1 MKRNKTTLIGL
12 ALASVMALSGC
23 SAVTTAV
30 KKRNLEVQT
39 QMSETVWLDPV
50 GADKRT
56 VFVQVRNTTDK
67 PIDIMDALSTK
78 LSNKGYRVVQDPDAA
93 HYWVQTNILKL
104 DKMDLR
110 EAQGFLS
117 SGYGAGISGAALG
130 ALATGAFTSHNNTLA
145 AGGLIGATVGL
156 VADAIVEDVNYAMI
170 TDVQIVEKTDQQV
183 QTTEQANIKSGS
195 SSSTQTTLTTLDNK
209 KRFQTRILSNAN
221 QVNLEFEEAKP
232 ALVDGLTTSISGV
245 F

>member
-1 MKRNKTTLIGL
+1 MKSNKKIIMGL
-12 ALASVMALSGC
+12 ALASVVALSGC

-30 KKRNLEVQT
+30 KKRNLEVKT
-39 QMSETVWLDPV
+39 QMSETIWLDPV
-50 GADKRT
+50 SQQQKT

-67 PIDIMDALSTK
+67 SIDIVNALSDK
-78 LSNKGYRVVQDPDAA
+78 LASKGYEVVQDPDAA
-93 HYWVQTNILKL
+93 HYWIQTNILKL

-130 ALATGAFTSHNNTLA
+130 ALATGAFTSRNSSLA

-156 VADAIVEDVNYAMI
+156 VADAMVEDVNYSMI
-170 TDVQIVEKTDQQV
+170 TDVQIVEKTDKQV

-195 SSSTQTTLTTLDNK
+195 SSSTQTTLTTTDNK

-232 ALVDGLTTSISGV
+232 ALIDGLTTSISGV

>member
-1 MKRNKTTLIGL
+1 MKSHKTTLIGL

-30 KKRNLEVQT
+30 KKRDLEVQT
-39 QMSETVWLDPV
+39 KMSETIWLDPV

-56 VFVQVRNTTDK
+56 IYVQVRNTTDK
-67 PIDIMDALSTK
+67 PIDIRDSLISK
-78 LSNKGYRVVQDPDAA
+78 LSRKGYRVVQDPDAA
-93 HYWVQTNILKL
+93 HYWLQTNILKL

-110 EAQGFLS
+110 DAQSLLS

-130 ALATGAFTSHNNTLA
+130 ALATGALTSHDNTLA
-145 AGGLIGATVGL
+145 AGGLLGATVGL
-156 VADAIVEDVNYAMI
+156 VADAMVEDVNYALI
-170 TDVQIVEKTDQQV
+170 TDVQIVEKTDQPV
-183 QTTEQANIKSGS
+183 QSTEQANIKSGS
-195 SSSTQTTLTTLDNK
+195 SGSTHTTLTTTDNK
-209 KRFQTRILSNAN
+209 KRVQTRILSNAN
-221 QVNLEFEEAKP
+221 QVNLAFEEAAP

>member
-130 ALATGAFTSHNNTLA
+130 A
-145 AGGLIGATVGL
+145 
-156 VADAIVEDVNYAMI
+156 
-170 TDVQIVEKTDQQV
+170 
-183 QTTEQANIKSGS
+183 
-195 SSSTQTTLTTLDNK
+195 
-209 KRFQTRILSNAN
+209 
-221 QVNLEFEEAKP
+221 
-232 ALVDGLTTSISGV
+232 
-245 F
+245 